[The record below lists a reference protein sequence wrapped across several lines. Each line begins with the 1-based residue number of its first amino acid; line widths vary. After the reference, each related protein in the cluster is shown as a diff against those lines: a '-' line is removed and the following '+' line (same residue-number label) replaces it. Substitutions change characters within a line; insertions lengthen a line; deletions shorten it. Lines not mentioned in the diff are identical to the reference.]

1 MADGPV
7 GNYNFTV
14 KLLDASATVI
24 GAVGGLFGVEVS
36 PDAGFSECRGLEST
50 LQLQDFPEGGRN
62 EAVLHFPT
70 RMTWSNITLQRGV
83 GRSEDLWDWY
93 FSYLQGRGKRRDG
106 LIMLLNDQRETVVV
120 WKFKRGLP
128 VKWTGPTM
136 TGTGREIAIE
146 ALEIAHEGIEVQP
159 GPGLFGPG
167 GITGPGGLFG

>member
-1 MADGPV
+1 
-7 GNYNFTV
+7 
-14 KLLDASATVI
+14 
-24 GAVGGLFGVEVS
+24 
-36 PDAGFSECRGLEST
+36 
-50 LQLQDFPEGGRN
+50 
-62 EAVLHFPT
+62 
-70 RMTWSNITLQRGV
+70 MTWANISLQRGV

-106 LIMLLNDQRETVVV
+106 LIMLLN

-128 VKWTGPTM
+128 VKWSGPTL

-146 ALEIAHEGIEVQP
+146 TLEIAHEGIEVQP